1 MKTAQQPRTGMETMR
16 ESMTALAIREGSVEE
31 VTFFRPGRIFR
42 WQQEQSY
49 DKEGTRCPLQR
60 QLLLPASPCSSGHVL
75 CAQAHTHRPFSR
87 TNSSCSTYLAH
98 LFSPPLRLTGK
109 HRAASSSPA
118 ARDIPVHRCPVI
130 HRTGPIS
137 GSREPFGL
145 LMLQIT
151 PL

>member
-1 MKTAQQPRTGMETMR
+1 METMR
-16 ESMTALAIREGSVEE
+16 GSMTALAIREGSVEE
-31 VTFFRPGRIFR
+31 VTFFRPGRTFR

-60 QLLLPASPCSSGHVL
+60 QLLLPASPCSSRHVL
-75 CAQAHTHRPFSR
+75 CAQAHTQAFLSHKQLVLRILGAP
-87 TNSSCSTYLAH
+87 

-109 HRAASSSPA
+109 HRAASSSLVA
-118 ARDIPVHRCPVI
+118 QNIPVHRCPVI